1 MNFNRSKL
9 LYEEALKFLP
19 AGVNSPVRAFRQV
32 GGTPIYFKKGEGCYL
47 IDEDNNRYLDF
58 CNSWGPLITGHR
70 HPEILRAIQE
80 QLNYTLTLGTPHY
93 LEIEL
98 ARKIIEPINKKIP
111 SIEKIRFVS
120 SGTEAVMS
128 AIRLARGY
136 TGKNKIV
143 KFEGCYHGHSDS
155 LLVKAGSGLATFGQP
170 SSLGVPKSFS
180 EQTIVLPLDSEES
193 VEEAFKKYK
202 NDIACII
209 IEPVPANNGLLIQRK
224 EFLEFLRKITLENE
238 SLLILDEVISGFR
251 IQYSGA
257 AGYYQIQPDLVTYGK
272 IIGGGLPVG
281 AFAGKKEIF
290 SMLSPDGPVYQAGTL
305 SGNPLAMASGLAQLN
320 LLNESVYKD
329 LEEKGQYLESNLR
342 KLFET
347 KFPELSLVRFASIFW
362 IYINSKNKQSIRRAD
377 QIHPESMKVYAKFFH
392 HCLQKGVYLAPSG
405 YEVGFLSTPMT
416 YQDLDFFLEVVNEFK
431 T

>member
-1 MNFNRSKL
+1 MNFKRSKV

-32 GGTPIYFKKGEGCYL
+32 GGTPIYFLKGEGCYL
-47 IDEDNNRYLDF
+47 IDEDQHRFLDF

-70 HPEILRAIQE
+70 HPEIIRALE
-80 QLNYTLTLGTPHY
+80 KQLNYSLTLGTPHY

-98 ARKIIEPINKKIP
+98 AKKVIEPIQKEIP
-111 SIEKIRFVS
+111 TIQKIRFVS

-136 TGKNKIV
+136 TGKNKII
-143 KFEGCYHGHSDS
+143 KFEGCYHGHLDS

-170 SSLGVPKSFS
+170 SSLGIPKSFS

-202 NDIACII
+202 GDIACVI

-224 EFLEFLRKITLENE
+224 EFLKFLRTITLENE
-238 SLLILDEVISGFR
+238 SLLIFDEVISGFR
-251 IQYSGA
+251 VQYSGA
-257 AGYYQIQPDLVTYGK
+257 SGYYQIHPDLVTYGK
-272 IIGGGLPVG
+272 ILGGGLPVG

-290 SMLSPDGPVYQAGTL
+290 SMISPDGPVYQAGTL
-305 SGNPLAMASGLAQLN
+305 SGNPLAMAAGLAQLN
-320 LLNESVYKD
+320 LLNESIYKD
-329 LEEKGQYLESNLR
+329 LEDKGQYLESNLKKIFEE
-342 KLFET
+342 KL
-347 KFPELSLVRFASIFW
+347 PEFSIVRLASIFW
-362 IYINSKNKQSIRRAD
+362 IYINSKKEPIRRAD
-377 QIHPESMKVYAKFFH
+377 QIHSDSMSIYAKFFH
-392 HCLQKGVYLAPSG
+392 HCLNRGIYLAPSG

-416 YQDLDFFLEVVNEFK
+416 YQDLNVFLEVVNEFK
-431 T
+431 I